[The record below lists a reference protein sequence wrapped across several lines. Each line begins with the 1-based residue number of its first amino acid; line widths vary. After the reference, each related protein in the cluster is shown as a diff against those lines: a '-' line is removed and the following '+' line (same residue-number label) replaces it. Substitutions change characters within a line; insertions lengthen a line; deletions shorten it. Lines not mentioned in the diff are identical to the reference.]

1 MRNDMTT
8 ELGTRDKLIHHARL
22 RFWSKGYSNVSLREI
37 SKAAG
42 VDVALVSRY
51 FGGKQGL
58 FEATLK
64 DSLVAD
70 GLPQSGIAELV
81 DMTVSIMASTPKGE
95 EQPSIIRLI
104 QMNAHDET
112 VGELVR
118 EQQKKTMQ
126 NYLEKVIG
134 DEKRAALFMVVLLGI
149 SMAEA
154 SLYLTGIAKPESQE
168 YKKQLRHMLSAALN
182 Y

>member
-1 MRNDMTT
+1 MTA
-8 ELGTRDKLIHHARL
+8 ELSTREKLIHHARL
-22 RFWSKGYSNVSLREI
+22 RFWTKGYSNVSLREI
-37 SKAAG
+37 SRAAG
-42 VDVALVSRY
+42 VDVALVSRN

-58 FEATLK
+58 FEATLEGA
-64 DSLVAD
+64 LVAD

-81 DMTVSIMASTPKGE
+81 DMTVSIMASTPKDE

-118 EQQKKTMQ
+118 EQQKIAMQ
-126 NYLEKVIG
+126 NYLEQVIG
-134 DEKRAALFMVVLLGI
+134 DKTRAALFMVVLLGI

-154 SLYLTGIAKPESQE
+154 SLHLTGIAKPESQE
-168 YKKQLRHMLSAALN
+168 YEKQLRHMLSAALN